1 LPLFNMTGNE
11 QRRYNPWLHWFAV
24 LSAVITFLLLG
35 LGGLVT
41 SHGAGMSVPDWPNSY
56 GYNMFFFPISH
67 WVGGILY
74 EHSHRLL
81 ASFVGLLV
89 VALTRWLGGRPARL
103 PLAIVG
109 VLEAL
114 AGFVLLRMDP
124 KWAAA
129 GGFLMGIGGVVL
141 LAACVWARNKPAP
154 GPLPLLGWLAFA
166 GVQLQGLLGGLRV
179 VLIDAKLGIVH
190 AIIGQL
196 FFVLMCAIALL
207 TGRLW
212 LQLADRRQLSGV
224 AVGLRRLVLAAT
236 LLIFCQLVIGATMR
250 QAHAGLSIPDFPLAY
265 GKIWP
270 STTPAAI
277 ASYNEHRIQL
287 YAEHQITAFQV
298 ILQMVH
304 RLVALGIF
312 ILVATSAWQAWRRLG
327 RKDALARLAFFWLGL
342 IVVQIFLGAAT
353 IWTNKAAD
361 VATAHVL
368 GGALSLVT
376 GALWCVIAFRRSAA
390 LPEFAPAPAISGAY
404 GHSAAMAANK

>member
-1 LPLFNMTGNE
+1 MTANE
-11 QRRYNPWLHWFAV
+11 QAQYNPWLHWFAV
-24 LSAVITFLLLG
+24 LSAVFTFLLLG

-56 GYNMFFFPISH
+56 GYTMFRFPPSD
-67 WVGGILY
+67 WMGGILY
-74 EHSHRLL
+74 EHTHRLL

-103 PLAIVG
+103 PLAIIG
-109 VLEAL
+109 ALETL
-114 AGFVLLRMDP
+114 FGFVLYQLDP

-141 LAACVWARNKPAP
+141 LAACVWARNRPAP
-154 GPLPLLGWLAFA
+154 GSLPLLGWLAFA

-196 FFVLMCAIALL
+196 FFILMCAIALM
-207 TGRLW
+207 TGRSW
-212 LQLADRRQLSGV
+212 LQLANRRQLTAI
-224 AVGLRRLVLAAT
+224 AVGLRRWVLAAT
-236 LLIFCQLVIGATMR
+236 VLIFCQLMIGATMR
-250 QAHAGLSIPDFPLAY
+250 QAHAGLAIPDFPLAY

-270 STTPAAI
+270 DTSPAAI
-277 ASYNEHRIQL
+277 ASYNTHRIQL

-312 ILVATSAWQAWRRLG
+312 VLIALSAWQAWRRLG
-327 RKDALARLAFFWLGL
+327 WKDPLAKLAGFWLGL

-368 GGALSLVT
+368 GGALALAV
-376 GALWCVIAFRRSAA
+376 GALWCVMAFGRSRELHQTEPATISS
-390 LPEFAPAPAISGAY
+390 PYGTAPA
-404 GHSAAMAANK
+404 MAGNK